1 MQQVT
6 NEDAFVLAAGGQRTK
21 LALELINSPKIIM
34 SYFTGRNKELA
45 PLQVE
50 PVAKAYLAVADTQAT
65 ADLIAP
71 LYPAE
76 KIKVV
81 TPFDTRLRLGHSQR
95 LAKDWL
101 LF

>member
-1 MQQVT
+1 
-6 NEDAFVLAAGGQRTK
+6 QRTK

-101 LF
+101 LFLVDEIAASV